1 MKYKIEY
8 INDRPALE
16 GDANSFIQ
24 FVKMNKT
31 NLSCAYLSCADLYE
45 ADLRGAYLS
54 RANLK
59 DANLYHANLQGA
71 NLKDANL
78 YHANLQGANLEGA
91 DIYHANL
98 EGADLRGANLKGADM
113 RDVNLNNASLNSAN
127 LTGAKIDFSAWPLW
141 CGTQNVKV
149 DKKIAAQIAT
159 HFCWLDCDDKEVKAA
174 QEAVKPLA
182 RQCKHWQERKGEG

>member
-8 INDRPALE
+8 LNDKLPLE
-16 GDANSFIQ
+16 GEAGNFIQ
-24 FVKMNKT
+24 FVEMNKAYLKGANLT
-31 NLSCAYLSCADLYE
+31 SANLTNANLS
-45 ADLRGAYLS
+45 GANLS
-54 RANLK
+54 R
-59 DANLYHANLQGA
+59 A

-159 HFCWLDCDDKEVKAA
+159 HFCWLDCDDEEVKAA

-182 RQCKHWQERKGEG
+182 KQFKHGQERK